1 VPPHGH
7 CSSCDD
13 TTMACEAHFCPHDDK
28 RKDGRWADHI
38 IIHHVGFL
46 GANWGHPL
54 ASSSHQKLEIPM

>member
-1 VPPHGH
+1 
-7 CSSCDD
+7 
-13 TTMACEAHFCPHDDK
+13 MACEAHFCPHDDK